1 MIKWFLDVVKTHQC
15 MSNFRLSW
23 IFTIRFSFI
32 WLSALMYPLF
42 YPAHFMVTIH
52 CQMLQLFIFTLL
64 SQWDLPAWQSLTDT
78 KTDLFFLNCFP
89 TFTSL
94 VYTTSIYV
102 FWFYRDSSPQHDNND
117 ASIWSLTIQLTRFAC
132 CPLTKVGDKICKIT
146 HVYWFMSSSS
156 IFKVIPW
163 AMNTSSMVVFVRAST
178 SEIVVDHSL
187 F

>member
-15 MSNFRLSW
+15 MTYLQQFPVVMNIHDTILFHMIVGSNVS
-23 IFTIRFSFI
+23 IF
-32 WLSALMYPLF
+32 F

-94 VYTTSIYV
+94 VYATSYV
-102 FWFYRDSSPQHDNND
+102 FWFYGDSSPQHDNND
-117 ASIWSLTIQLTRFAC
+117 ASVWSLTIQLTRFAC
-132 CPLTKVGDKICKIT
+132 YPLSKVRDKICKIT
-146 HVYWFMSSSS
+146 HVYWFMSSPESH
-156 IFKVIPW
+156 
-163 AMNTSSMVVFVRAST
+163 ST
-178 SEIVVDHSL
+178 
-187 F
+187 